1 MSFLPLSIGYLSTK
15 KINIPCV
22 FKYQF
27 DGLYYEVNSKEPFS
41 GCQFTFTEDMIPTDE
56 VNYREGKLHG
66 AHKQFSSAGVLVEE
80 WNFKEGKL
88 HGIHN
93 SYTSGGLLLNSDLY
107 VNGIFGDTFYD
118 NTSSHK
124 NS

>member
-1 MSFLPLSIGYLSTK
+1 MSFLPLIIGYMSTK

-41 GCQFTFTEDMIPTDE
+41 GYQFTFTEDMNPIAE
-56 VNYREGKLHG
+56 L
-66 AHKQFSSAGVLVEE
+66 
-80 WNFKEGKL
+80 NFKEGKL

-107 VNGIFGDTFYD
+107 VNGIFGDTFHD
-118 NTSSHK
+118 NA
-124 NS
+124 